1 MPLRHASLRCWGWR
15 YGTPPQKPPPLPN
28 PLPYPSLEGGGFGF
42 AHPTPCLSSPY
53 VGVGGG
59 IGGEECLRV
68 LLFGGWVFLLGG
80 GSGGSSW
87 WPSAQLEPLDA
98 SLLQQKPNVN
108 AVATLEKVIEIQSES
123 LGGTW
128 GSPGGGEHRGAALTL
143 GGGGTWRGA
152 MGDRKQGGGM
162 TTHRGPQG
170 CPWSHWVVRGGPYP
184 LGGVFA
190 HWGGSWS
197 YSGHGGPRLCPHM
210 CPLGC
215 PRMGVLGVLGS
226 VLPMGGSPQVC
237 PQHWKVLPPLPRA
250 VPAYG
255 GPSSGGG
262 HRLVPWGFL
271 GSSELPFPL
280 RFPSSSP
287 PSCPPPYGKWE
298 TPGLF
303 LEWGSWLGVGGGSSR
318 LSF

>member
-1 MPLRHASLRCWGWR
+1 MGEKRVSGCCCLVGGCFCSGGGQGGPHG
-15 YGTPPQKPPPLPN
+15 GPLPSWS
-28 PLPYPSLEGGGFGF
+28 PWMPPCCSRSPTSTRWPPWRRSSRSRVRPWGAPGG
-42 AHPTPCLSSPY
+42 P
-53 VGVGGG
+53 
-59 IGGEECLRV
+59 R
-68 LLFGGWVFLLGG
+68 
-80 GSGGSSW
+80 
-87 WPSAQLEPLDA
+87 
-98 SLLQQKPNVN
+98 
-108 AVATLEKVIEIQSES
+108 
-123 LGGTW
+123 
-128 GSPGGGEHRGAALTL
+128 GGGEHRGAALTL

-170 CPWSHWVVRGGPYP
+170 CPWSHWVVPGGPYP

-237 PQHWKVLPPLPRA
+237 PQHWKVLPPPHQSCPCIWWSQQWGGAQVGPMGISGVLRTALPTE
-250 VPAYG
+250 VPLLLAPPVVPPHMG
-255 GPSSGGG
+255 DGRPLVCSWSGGLG
-262 HRLVPWGFL
+262 WG
-271 GSSELPFPL
+271 
-280 RFPSSSP
+280 
-287 PSCPPPYGKWE
+287 W
-298 TPGLF
+298 
-303 LEWGSWLGVGGGSSR
+303 GGGSSG

>member
-1 MPLRHASLRCWGWR
+1 M
-15 YGTPPQKPPPLPN
+15 
-28 PLPYPSLEGGGFGF
+28 
-42 AHPTPCLSSPY
+42 
-53 VGVGGG
+53 
-59 IGGEECLRV
+59 

-237 PQHWKVLPPLPRA
+237 PQHWKVLPPLPPPPELSLHMG
-250 VPAYG
+250 VPA
-255 GPSSGGG
+255 
-262 HRLVPWGFL
+262 
-271 GSSELPFPL
+271 
-280 RFPSSSP
+280 
-287 PSCPPPYGKWE
+287 
-298 TPGLF
+298 
-303 LEWGSWLGVGGGSSR
+303 VGGGTGWSHGDFWGPQNCPSH
-318 LSF
+318 

>member
-1 MPLRHASLRCWGWR
+1 MGEKSVSGCCCLVGGCFCSGGGQGGPHG
-15 YGTPPQKPPPLPN
+15 GPLPSWS
-28 PLPYPSLEGGGFGF
+28 PWMPPCCSRSPTSMRWPPWRRSSRSRVRAWGAPGG
-42 AHPTPCLSSPY
+42 P
-53 VGVGGG
+53 
-59 IGGEECLRV
+59 R
-68 LLFGGWVFLLGG
+68 
-80 GSGGSSW
+80 
-87 WPSAQLEPLDA
+87 
-98 SLLQQKPNVN
+98 
-108 AVATLEKVIEIQSES
+108 
-123 LGGTW
+123 
-128 GSPGGGEHRGAALTL
+128 GGGEHRGAALTL

-170 CPWSHWVVRGGPYP
+170 CPWSHWVVPGGPYP

-197 YSGHGGPRLCPHM
+197 CSGHGGPRLCPHM

-215 PRMGVLGVLGS
+215 PHMGVLGVLGS

-287 PSCPPPYGKWE
+287 PQLSPPIWE
-298 TPGLF
+298 MGDPWSVPGV
-303 LEWGSWLGVGGGSSR
+303 GVLVGGGGGGSSG